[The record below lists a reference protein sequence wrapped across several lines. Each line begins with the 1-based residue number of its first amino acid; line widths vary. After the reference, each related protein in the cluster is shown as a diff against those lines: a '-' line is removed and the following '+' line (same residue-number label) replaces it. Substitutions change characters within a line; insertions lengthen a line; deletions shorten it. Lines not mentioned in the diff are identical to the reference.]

1 MSLFLKYLSVFFIS
15 MVPLLELRGAIPIAI
30 GMGLDTMTSI
40 IVCALG
46 NLVPV
51 PVIYLFARKVLL
63 WGLDKPYIGGFCR
76 FCHEKGEGAGRKL
89 AGGRFGRFGLMIA
102 LMAFVGIPIPG
113 TGAWTGT
120 LGASFLDLGFKKT
133 VVAVLTGV
141 LIAAVIMAT
150 VSNVGVHM
158 VGL

>member
-1 MSLFLKYLSVFFIS
+1 MITPPWDFPALHS
-15 MVPLLELRGAIPIAI
+15 ELRTRKNTRSGVQTAILMQIVPQMMTMIPIL
-30 GMGLDTMTSI
+30 MM
-40 IVCALG
+40 
-46 NLVPV
+46 NPV

-120 LGASFLDLGFKKT
+120 LGASFLDLGIKKT
-133 VVAVLTGV
+133 VLSVTLGV
-141 LIAAVIMAT
+141 MIAAVIMAS
-150 VSNVGVHM
+150 VSH
-158 VGL
+158 VGLHVFGL

>member
-30 GMGLDTMTSI
+30 GMGLDTMASI
-40 IVCALG
+40 LVCAVG

-89 AGGRFGRFGLMIA
+89 AGGRFGRFGRFRSL
-102 LMAFVGIPIPG
+102 PP
-113 TGAWTGT
+113 
-120 LGASFLDLGFKKT
+120 FL
-133 VVAVLTGV
+133 
-141 LIAAVIMAT
+141 
-150 VSNVGVHM
+150 
-158 VGL
+158 

>member
-30 GMGLDTMTSI
+30 GMGLETMASI
-40 IVCALG
+40 LVCTVG

-102 LMAFVGIPIPG
+102 LMAFVGA
-113 TGAWTGT
+113 TQS
-120 LGASFLDLGFKKT
+120 LE
-133 VVAVLTGV
+133 VVWNISDIFNALMAFPNLVALVALSGV
-141 LIAAVIMAT
+141 IAAETKKGMKT
-150 VSNVGVHM
+150 
-158 VGL
+158 LK